1 MRLLNAIYLFFLL
14 EGKFVL
20 KKKNKKSALKEE
32 LTKTQIGQRETK
44 KKKKKEDEK
53 QSQKRELDS

>member
-1 MRLLNAIYLFFLL
+1 MLFIFFFLL
-14 EGKFVL
+14 EGKFVF

-44 KKKKKEDEK
+44 KKKKKRRRKTEPKE
-53 QSQKRELDS
+53 RTR